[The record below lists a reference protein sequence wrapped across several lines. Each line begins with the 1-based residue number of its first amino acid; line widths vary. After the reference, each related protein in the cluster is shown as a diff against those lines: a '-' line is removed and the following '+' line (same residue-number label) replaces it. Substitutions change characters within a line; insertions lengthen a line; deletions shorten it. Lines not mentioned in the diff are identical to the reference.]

1 MPSCEPLSGLDAAF
15 LALDNPTTPLHMGA
29 VGIFSGDDDIDID
42 VDRLTALL
50 THRATG
56 VERLRLRARSTW
68 FPPGGAEWQPDPRFD
83 AADHLHVR
91 HLEAPQRPDALERCV
106 AEWIAAPLP
115 TGRALWSIDIV
126 PNLPGNE
133 FAMLLK
139 LHHALTD
146 GTGAVEVAA
155 GLLDPLPLRAAPAR
169 AAVPPDVPVSSPSL
183 ARRTLTTARA
193 IEGGIRTAAHTAE
206 LGLDLAKAVRPGYR
220 SPLGAR
226 SSRSKRVSFTR
237 LDATDLRAIRKA
249 HGGTPNDVVLAVIAG
264 ALRTWLQTR
273 SVPVDGMTLRAFVP
287 VSLRGRHVPQ
297 GGGNRLSGYL
307 CPLPIGVDDPIAR
320 LRLVRDAMN
329 ENKKRGPLKGPG
341 TLPLLADRVP
351 VALHRLATGMIADA
365 GSSLFDLV
373 VTNVPLPR
381 VPLTLGGATMRSSF
395 PLVPLAPGQTIGIGV
410 SPYRDAINLTLH
422 ADANAI
428 TDLDVLTAA
437 VQKQTT
443 ALHELCA

>member
-1 MPSCEPLSGLDAAF
+1 MASVPSFEPLSGLDAAF

-29 VGIFSGDDDIDID
+29 VGVFSGDVD
-42 VDRLTALL
+42 VDRLTTLL
-50 THRATG
+50 ARRATG

-68 FPPGGAEWQPDPRFD
+68 FPPGGAAWRPDPRFD
-83 AADHLHVR
+83 ATDHVHVR
-91 HLEAPQRPDALERCV
+91 RLEAPQRPDALERCV

-115 TGRALWSIDIV
+115 AGRALWSIDVV
-126 PNLPGNE
+126 PGLPGGK

-155 GLLDPLPLRAAPAR
+155 GLLDPLPPRAAQAR
-169 AAVPPDVPVSSPSL
+169 AGEPPASSPSL
-183 ARRTLTTARA
+183 VRA
-193 IEGGIRTAAHTAE
+193 VEGGIRTAAHTAE
-206 LGLDLAKAVRPGYR
+206 LGLGLAKAVRPGYR

-226 SSRSKRVSFTR
+226 SSRSKRVSFIR

-264 ALRTWLQTR
+264 ALRTWLQAR
-273 SVPVDGMTLRAFVP
+273 DVPVEGMTLRALVP

-297 GGGNRLSGYL
+297 SGGNRLSGYL
-307 CPLPIGVDDPIAR
+307 CPLPIGVDDPTER

-329 ENKKRGPLKGPG
+329 ENKKTGPLKGPG
-341 TLPLLADRVP
+341 ALPLLADRVP
-351 VALHRLATGMIADA
+351 VAIHRLATGMIAGA

-373 VTNVPLPR
+373 VTNVGLPR
-381 VPLTLGGATMRSSF
+381 VPLTLAGATMHSSF
-395 PLVPLAPGQTIGIGV
+395 PLVPIAPGQTLGIGV
-410 SPYRDAINLTLH
+410 SPYRDSINVTLH
-422 ADANAI
+422 ADADAI
-428 TDLDVLTAA
+428 TDLDVLTTA